1 LNLPVLTLTLH
12 NIERKKIKD
21 ILFYFFNSSGS
32 RPASSEGEA
41 PAFNSNQ
48 TLLLDPL
55 AINMMPPEFEKPV
68 SSKSFHLD
76 PTTRNSILE
85 TQKIH
90 NGIRHLQ
97 LVEPDMNFN
106 GFTSA
111 MSKNY
116 APKGSL
122 V

>member
-1 LNLPVLTLTLH
+1 
-12 NIERKKIKD
+12 
-21 ILFYFFNSSGS
+21 
-32 RPASSEGEA
+32 
-41 PAFNSNQ
+41 
-48 TLLLDPL
+48 
-55 AINMMPPEFEKPV
+55 MMPPEFEKPV
-68 SSKSFHLD
+68 SKSFQLD
-76 PTTRNSILE
+76 PTRNIE

-97 LVEPDMNFN
+97 LAESDFS

-111 MSKNY
+111 MAKNNNNF